1 MTSADR
7 MGFVVVFN
15 TLHVGRYKKTSIYI
29 LFYPRVF
36 VTLHTKL

>member
-15 TLHVGRYKKTSIYI
+15 MWVVIKNEHIY
-29 LFYPRVF
+29 F
-36 VTLHTKL
+36 VLPKSFCNFAH

>member
-15 TLHVGRYKKTSIYI
+15 TLHVGRYKNEHIY
-29 LFYPRVF
+29 F
-36 VTLHTKL
+36 VLPKSFCNFAH

>member
-7 MGFVVVFN
+7 MGFVVAFN
-15 TLHVGRYKKTSIYI
+15 TLPVGRYKKRAYI

>member
-15 TLHVGRYKKTSIYI
+15 TLHGRYKKRAYI
-29 LFYPRVF
+29 FCSTQEFL
-36 VTLHTKL
+36 

>member
-15 TLHVGRYKKTSIYI
+15 TLHVGRYKKRAYIY
-29 LFYPRVF
+29 F
-36 VTLHTKL
+36 VLPKSFCNFAH

>member
-15 TLHVGRYKKTSIYI
+15 TLHVGRYIFCSTQEF
-29 LFYPRVF
+29 L
-36 VTLHTKL
+36 